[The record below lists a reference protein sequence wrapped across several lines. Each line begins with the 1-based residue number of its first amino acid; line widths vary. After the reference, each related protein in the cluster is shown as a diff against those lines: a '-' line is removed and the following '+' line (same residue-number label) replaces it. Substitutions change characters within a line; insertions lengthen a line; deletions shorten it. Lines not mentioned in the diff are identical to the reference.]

1 MDKKAGVTIGLK
13 FIIGLV
19 IGILV
24 LIVLLNV
31 VDKVLIREEKDQS
44 INYFNALNEQIEN
57 LAINSET
64 TQLIQLNKNQ
74 ALISFAS
81 QNRRIETESPTGE
94 KKEFEVKKPVECEN
108 CLCICRTE
116 KSGYFE
122 FNDCSGIDD
131 LCYNHK
137 TSISDFY
144 LFRKGLAELSIRKTT
159 GSIIIT

>member
-31 VDKVLIREEKDQS
+31 VDKVLIREEKD
-44 INYFNALNEQIEN
+44 
-57 LAINSET
+57 
-64 TQLIQLNKNQ
+64 Q

-137 TSISDFY
+137 TSLSDFY
-144 LFRKGLAELSIRKTT
+144 LFRNGLAELSIRKTT